1 MKKVIA
7 AALTVVLLFSA
18 TACKN
23 VHDESGAQT
32 GSDTA
37 GSGAAAA
44 AEETAQAAL
53 GAEEALS
60 LLNCRENEDGTY
72 YAVFRSFR
80 CPEYRKCVLSI
91 KVERNETCSLPW
103 TFSVQKQVT
112 K

>member
-1 MKKVIA
+1 MIIKRYQNSDNLKNEDQFQEDYRFA
-7 AALTVVLLFSA
+7 AALSRWFI
-18 TACKN
+18 
-23 VHDESGAQT
+23 DE
-32 GSDTA
+32 
-37 GSGAAAA
+37 
-44 AEETAQAAL
+44 
-53 GAEEALS
+53 
-60 LLNCRENEDGTY
+60 CIENEDGTY

>member
-1 MKKVIA
+1 MPQHFPDTFRSCPGETKWFI
-7 AALTVVLLFSA
+7 
-18 TACKN
+18 
-23 VHDESGAQT
+23 DE
-32 GSDTA
+32 
-37 GSGAAAA
+37 
-44 AEETAQAAL
+44 
-53 GAEEALS
+53 
-60 LLNCRENEDGTY
+60 CIENEDGTY

>member
-1 MKKVIA
+1 MKIKRYQNSDNLKNEDQFQEDYRFA
-7 AALTVVLLFSA
+7 AALSRYIQELPGETKWFI
-18 TACKN
+18 
-23 VHDESGAQT
+23 DE
-32 GSDTA
+32 
-37 GSGAAAA
+37 
-44 AEETAQAAL
+44 
-53 GAEEALS
+53 
-60 LLNCRENEDGTY
+60 CIENEDGTY

>member
-1 MKKVIA
+1 MPQHFPDTFRSCRGKRFI
-7 AALTVVLLFSA
+7 
-18 TACKN
+18 
-23 VHDESGAQT
+23 DE
-32 GSDTA
+32 
-37 GSGAAAA
+37 
-44 AEETAQAAL
+44 
-53 GAEEALS
+53 
-60 LLNCRENEDGTY
+60 CIENEDGTY